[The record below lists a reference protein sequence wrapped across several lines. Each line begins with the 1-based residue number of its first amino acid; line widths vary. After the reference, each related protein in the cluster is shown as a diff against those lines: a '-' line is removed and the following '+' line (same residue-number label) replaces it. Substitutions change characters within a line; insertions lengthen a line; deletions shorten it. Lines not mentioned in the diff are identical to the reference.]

1 MTRWLAAL
9 RFDVLLQARQ
19 GFYAATA
26 AIVVLLGA
34 LLLSIPAAARARS
47 DLWVPFLIVVN
58 LPITT
63 FFFVCG
69 LILLERDE
77 GTLVALGVSPVTAGQ
92 YLAMR
97 MTTLVALALIET
109 LAIVSFGFSI
119 ETPALIITGA
129 VLLGVMLTGFGAGV
143 SSRYTTVN
151 EMILPGSVFVTF
163 LLLPLL
169 AHFGMS
175 PRAPFLLHPVEP
187 PLTLIRAAYVE
198 PAAGELLFGTLGS
211 IAWCGVAWRWGRA
224 SLERSMRD
232 TRASGGR

>member
-1 MTRWLAAL
+1 MTRWWSAL
-9 RFDVLLQARQ
+9 RFDVILQARQ

-26 AIVVLLGA
+26 AIVILLGG
-34 LLLSIPAAARARS
+34 LLLSIPAAARANS

-58 LPITT
+58 MPITT

-77 GTLVALGVSPVTAGQ
+77 GTLLALGVSPVSASQ

-97 MTTLVALALIET
+97 MTTLVALALVET
-109 LAIVSFGFSI
+109 LVIVAIGFSI
-119 ETPALIITGA
+119 ETPLLIGAGA

-169 AHFGMS
+169 AHFGMV
-175 PRAPFLLHPVEP
+175 PRAPFFAHPVEP
-187 PLTLIRAAYVE
+187 SLTLIRAAYAE
-198 PAAGELLFGTLGS
+198 HDERDLLFGAVGS
-211 IAWCGVAWRWGRA
+211 IVWCGVAWWWGRS

>member
-1 MTRWLAAL
+1 MTRWLAAV
-9 RFDVLLQARQ
+9 RFDVLLQARH

-34 LLLSIPAAARARS
+34 LLLSIPAAARTRS

-77 GTLVALGVSPVTAGQ
+77 GTLLALGVSPVTAGQ

-97 MTTLVALALIET
+97 MTTLVALALVET
-109 LAIVSFGFSI
+109 LVIVSFGFSI
-119 ETPALIITGA
+119 ETPALLIPGA

-151 EMILPGSVFVTF
+151 
-163 LLLPLL
+163 
-169 AHFGMS
+169 
-175 PRAPFLLHPVEP
+175 
-187 PLTLIRAAYVE
+187 
-198 PAAGELLFGTLGS
+198 
-211 IAWCGVAWRWGRA
+211 
-224 SLERSMRD
+224 
-232 TRASGGR
+232 

>member
-1 MTRWLAAL
+1 MRRWLAAC

-26 AIVVLLGA
+26 AIVILLGG
-34 LLLSIPAAARARS
+34 LLLRLPPAARDS
-47 DLWVPFLIVVN
+47 SELWVPFLFVVN

-77 GTLVALGVSPVTAGQ
+77 GTLLALGVSPVTAGE
-92 YLAMR
+92 YLATR
-97 MTTLVALALIET
+97 MTTLVTLAVVET
-109 LAIVSFGFSI
+109 LVISSVGFSI
-119 ETPALIITGA
+119 ETPLVLIAGA

-151 EMILPGSVFVTF
+151 EMILPGSLFVTF

-169 AHFGMS
+169 AHFGML
-175 PRAPFLLHPVEP
+175 PRAPFLIHPVEP
-187 PLTLIRAAYVE
+187 ALTLIRAAYGGTTALDLVFA
-198 PAAGELLFGTLGS
+198 AAGSL
-211 IAWCGVAWRWGRA
+211 AWCGVAWWWGRS